1 MDRAGQGPAAVVVER
16 LLEAVNAHDLEAM
29 VGCFA
34 DDYRNE
40 ETSGDVNA
48 HTSRVVG
55 TTAGAHTLAVDRP
68 RQASAARRTAS
79 RGSRRLR
86 TTRHARRAHPP
97 AWPRRRR
104 SEEHT
109 SELQS
114 RGHLVCRL
122 LLEKKNKNHQHD
134 IPKNKKKNKHKQ

>member
-1 MDRAGQGPAAVVVER
+1 MLLYQLQPSVTELWGDCVNGADQGPAAVVER

-97 AWPRRRR
+97 AWPRRRHGR
-104 SEEHT
+104 AARPA
-109 SELQS
+109 S
-114 RGHLVCRL
+114 RCRPTGCR
-122 LLEKKNKNHQHD
+122 HRTATARAR
-134 IPKNKKKNKHKQ
+134 